1 MVGTI
6 VIYTTELAFSM
17 AYECASFL
25 HAKRIYFL
33 DYVQCTLTTDD
44 DNFSL
49 QASDGSTYLHGQP
62 TNKAYAVELTTF
74 QPRLFIVGSVVGL
87 WHQLDKIFSSRS
99 SSCLVLC
106 VLLATNS

>member
-25 HAKRIYFL
+25 HAKQIYFL

-49 QASDGSTYLHGQP
+49 QASDDSTYLHGQP
-62 TNKAYAVELTTF
+62 TNKAYVVELTTF
-74 QPRLFIVGSVVGL
+74 QPRLFIVGSVVGHSNGINWIKFL
-87 WHQLDKIFSSRS
+87 AADHPAAWF
-99 SSCLVLC
+99 C
-106 VLLATNS
+106 VFC